1 MVTPLSSRIIDLE
14 AKVKI
19 KNASNHKHVASTK
32 LPWQLESRRK
42 YISGYTSDTDSH
54 SQIVPAKKRFRAEQV
69 EANAKRR
76 KIEEEN
82 FQAHNIKKDL
92 ANANSK
98 VNTGVKYSPRA
109 RNLANDSIDISNV
122 NLVMAKDYRP
132 DIVRDIR
139 LDWNMRAYNNS
150 FSAYA
155 SLIDTAKPFYKDN
168 GHRTGFQRISQWK
181 STHRAFDTASR
192 STGESSS
199 LNIDNEYEYDT
210 ILTPSALLGQNE
222 LLERQSAGHDDAVF
236 EKSKQTVSCSA
247 VTRILTATK
256 TDSMTLESA
265 LIDCQSTRYDIQFR
279 TFAIN
284 CLVPLHNRIPFLI
297 FYLSFFFL
305 FFFHIVSRLLVQADA
320 PHYIVHVS
328 AAFSKLS
335 GIPSGQLVGSSLAT
349 FLKVMEDDETVE
361 VDISRAAEMLNG
373 TNDSN
378 HNQTQ
383 QSNKYMRCN
392 ISIHRA
398 LSYNGTG
405 EYYHFALDFKKIN
418 SSSSSSQILSTSSN
432 KVKKKANE
440 KGSAKGN
447 FTEATTVIG

>member
-42 YISGYTSDTDSH
+42 YISGYTADTDSH

-265 LIDCQSTRYDIQFR
+265 LIDCQST
-279 TFAIN
+279 
-284 CLVPLHNRIPFLI
+284 
-297 FYLSFFFL
+297 
-305 FFFHIVSRLLVQADA
+305 SRLLVQADA

-418 SSSSSSQILSTSSN
+418 SSSSSSQISSTSSN